1 MPNRVVPANAGGISR
16 FNRSAIMK
24 AAHRYAR
31 AYKGREWSYSLLL
44 SWGLKAAWKQAKDGK
59 TPAQR
64 RAESIRAEID
74 ALKYKPAH
82 MNFERRQKALQ
93 QQLSA
98 LAA

>member
-24 AAHRYAR
+24 AAHRYAQ
-31 AYKGREWSYSLLL
+31 AYKGRDWSYAYLLKH
-44 SWGLKAAWKQAKDGK
+44 GLRIAWADAKSGI
-59 TPAQR
+59 TAEQR
-64 RAESIRAEID
+64 RTDAIRAEID
-74 ALKYKPAH
+74 ALKYTPVH